1 MEGVYSRKSYIG
13 KRRRLEKYKEVGK
26 LNLNSEKLRRSI

>member
-1 MEGVYSRKSYIG
+1 ME

-26 LNLNSEKLRRSI
+26 FEERMEVEVK

>member
-1 MEGVYSRKSYIG
+1 MK

-26 LNLNSEKLRRSI
+26 FEERMEVEVK